1 MVEVSPKE
9 ETYRVLSSYVGWF
22 SILFSMPV
30 WLAVLRLF
38 VKSRRGTAAMSS
50 KSNLMFLMIVA
61 ISSNSLYTLTS
72 VLFTDIYEIKGNE
85 YHMTTSCK
93 VEGAIIQ
100 IALQSNAVSL
110 LCITYEM
117 YSALKLTNTFEDAS
131 IRFKRY
137 LNALVF
143 SLIIVLIYLGAVRI
157 ELDGRNFATG
167 FSPSMNSDNYLK
179 VPYSFCWI
187 FFDMPHLYIVAYAP
201 IITSILLSVVLLLKM
216 RIVMLQRASDDV
228 ELKNRFMRIHRKLRG
243 FPLITLVW
251 WLPMLLYWLFAK
263 GKHDANRGPFPI
275 WIIMLHIT
283 FPSFVAAQ
291 SAVAYC
297 TNDKI
302 QSEVSIMF
310 NELFCNCLQ
319 DRGRGS
325 VVEERYNSGDLNV
338 FKAPFLEEGD
348 SDGSDIYLESNLDKD
363 EDGRIYFQREDSNG
377 ETRS

>member
-1 MVEVSPKE
+1 MAEVLPKE
-9 ETYRVLSSYVGWF
+9 ESYRQLSRYVGWF

-38 VKSRRGTAAMSS
+38 VKSRRDATAMSS

-61 ISSNSLYTLTS
+61 ISSNGLYTLS
-72 VLFTDIYEIKGNE
+72 SILFNDIYEIKGNE

-100 IALQSNAVSL
+100 VSLQSNAVSL
-110 LCITYEM
+110 LCITYEL
-117 YSALKLTNTFEDAS
+117 YSALKLTNASEDAS

-137 LNALVF
+137 IKAMAF
-143 SLIIVLIYLGAVRI
+143 SLISVLTYLVIVRI
-157 ELDGRNFATG
+157 PGHNLATG

-187 FFDMPHLYIVAYAP
+187 FFDMPQLYIVAYFP
-201 IITSILLSVVLLLKM
+201 IITGISLSVLLLFKM

-228 ELKNRFMRIHRKLRG
+228 ELKNRFMRIHSKLRG

-251 WLPMLLYWLFAK
+251 WLPMLLYWLFAM
-263 GKHDANRGPFPI
+263 GKHPDPTQGPFPI
-275 WIIMLHIT
+275 GIIMLHIT
-283 FPSFVAAQ
+283 FPSFVFAQ

-302 QSEVSIMF
+302 QSEVSIMC
-310 NELFCNCLQ
+310 NELFCSCLQ
-319 DRGRGS
+319 ARGRGS
-325 VVEERYNSGDLNV
+325 VVEERSNSGGLNV

-348 SDGSDIYLESNLDKD
+348 SDGSDIYLETNFDKD
-363 EDGRIYFQREDSNG
+363 EDGRIYFQSEDSNG
-377 ETRS
+377 